1 VWFGQ
6 EKFLVYMKTILR
18 AVNATFQVFMCYVI
32 GKRSWITEESRGCLG
47 THQELEEHRGNLMG
61 TWEK

>member
-1 VWFGQ
+1 M
-6 EKFLVYMKTILR
+6 YMKTILR